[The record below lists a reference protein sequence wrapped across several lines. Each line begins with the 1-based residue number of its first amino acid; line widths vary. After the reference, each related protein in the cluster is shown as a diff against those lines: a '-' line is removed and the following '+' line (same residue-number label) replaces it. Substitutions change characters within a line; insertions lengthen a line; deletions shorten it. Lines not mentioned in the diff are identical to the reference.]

1 MFYIANHKVTTQQS
15 SSIACV
21 NSYQRL
27 LLSIINFKDRL
38 FSVWQGLL
46 DFRGCILWQPGSP
59 DYEFRLNSKQYFS
72 KQTKQVVPVL
82 ENQHLKLKNHQMKK
96 YPKNK
101 RFFMQSAIKFFIND
115 ILNSFFT
122 TLTLYQSVLMDF
134 YNFNFVRPILC
145 IGYTQSNCFYC
156 KTVE

>member
-1 MFYIANHKVTTQQS
+1 MFYIANHKVTTQKS

-27 LLSIINFKDRL
+27 LLSIINFEDRL

-46 DFRGCILWQPGSP
+46 DFQGCVLWQPGSP

-122 TLTLYQSVLMDF
+122 TLTLYHIRSHGLLEFQFSTSH
-134 YNFNFVRPILC
+134 
-145 IGYTQSNCFYC
+145 TQSNCFYC

>member
-1 MFYIANHKVTTQQS
+1 MTTQQS

-21 NSYQRL
+21 NLYQRL
-27 LLSIINFKDRL
+27 LLSIINFEDRL
-38 FSVWQGLL
+38 VSVWRGLL
-46 DFRGCILWQPGSP
+46 DFRGCILLQPGSP

-122 TLTLYQSVLMDF
+122 TLTLYQIRSHGLLEF
-134 YNFNFVRPILC
+134 QFCTPFSHSPGEFHPFKLLQLQ
-145 IGYTQSNCFYC
+145 GS
-156 KTVE
+156 